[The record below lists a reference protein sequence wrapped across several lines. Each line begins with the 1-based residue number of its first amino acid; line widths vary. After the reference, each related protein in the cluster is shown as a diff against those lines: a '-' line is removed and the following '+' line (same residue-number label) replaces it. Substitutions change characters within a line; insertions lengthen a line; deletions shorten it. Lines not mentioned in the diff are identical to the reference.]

1 MNHFLD
7 LYYRKCQ
14 LISKEDVTHD
24 TKLFS
29 VMLPPSTHLQVP
41 VGQHVYLKLTIAGKA
56 NRGFG
61 QTFSSY
67 ISSSESVL
75 ISGGSTHLHS

>member
-1 MNHFLD
+1 
-7 LYYRKCQ
+7 
-14 LISKEDVTHD
+14 
-24 TKLFS
+24 
-29 VMLPPSTHLQVP
+29 MLPPSTHLQVP